1 MSGVD
6 GAIKLNSFN
15 APSVKNTETEK
26 SASAFAVAKK
36 PKKLIEKSAEKT
48 VEEFVKDLIEIP
60 VEEFAKEEETVEEIV
75 EPVQV
80 VEETVEEVVEDPII
94 PIPDFKDEKPL
105 KKKGKGV
112 DLKAEFTAVKDFI
125 FKMYENVF
133 DKTPSFKPTFEQTV
147 GDLLLYLSNKLS
159 YKNAQN
165 SYNEEF
171 GLTDVKIPSKYD
183 SSYIPL
189 CLKLAKWCEDNG
201 EAFTAEELLYLIS
214 SLYLSSAKVSSV
226 IITELDVAIDFDAE
240 INYSL

>member
-26 SASAFAVAKK
+26 SASAFVVAKK

-60 VEEFAKEEETVEEIV
+60 VEEFAKEEETVE
-75 EPVQV
+75 PVQV
-80 VEETVEEVVEDPII
+80 VEETVDVEPII
-94 PIPDFKDEKPL
+94 EIPVLVEEKPI
-105 KKKGKGV
+105 KKKGKKIS
-112 DLKAEFTAVKDFI
+112 LRAEFEKVKDFI
-125 FKMYENVF
+125 FKMYENAF
-133 DKTPSFKPTFEQTV
+133 NKTPSFKPTFEQTV

-214 SLYLSSAKVSSV
+214 SLYLSSAKACQVM
-226 IITELDVAIDFDAE
+226 ITELDIANDFDAE